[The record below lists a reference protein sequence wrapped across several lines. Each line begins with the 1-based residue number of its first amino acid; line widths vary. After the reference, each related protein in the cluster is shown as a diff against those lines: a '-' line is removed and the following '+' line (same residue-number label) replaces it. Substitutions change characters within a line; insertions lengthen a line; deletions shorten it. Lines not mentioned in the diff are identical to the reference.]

1 MKMGRTVYLPGLVVL
16 ALAFASVAS
25 TATSTCCFSN
35 RGYAGYCRVNPAEDE
50 TCASILA
57 YLNNEM
63 ASGKSYCNSTRIHSG
78 WELVSCETPAPPT
91 DKPTS
96 HIESSR

>member
-1 MKMGRTVYLPGLVVL
+1 VRMGRIVCLPGLVVL

-78 WELVSCETPAPPT
+78 WELVSCEAPVPPS

-96 HIESSR
+96 GTGANR